1 MTCRTRAMVGAHMA
15 GAGHLTCRFG
25 GAAGRT
31 RGSVTPVVPAATA
44 LMAVERSHNRDRGIL
59 SGRLTVVAEPSR
71 LRRGY
76 DHDSYRRLDSY
87 APGDRPSL
95 DRAHSSQNRGCLW
108 ALPESAPDLLSSP
121 HSKRE
126 HKVE

>member
-15 GAGHLTCRFG
+15 GAGVPHLPVP
-25 GAAGRT
+25 GAVGRT

-59 SGRLTVVAEPSR
+59 SGRLTVVAELPR

-87 APGDRPSL
+87 APWG
-95 DRAHSSQNRGCLW
+95 SSQ
-108 ALPESAPDLLSSP
+108 S
-121 HSKRE
+121 
-126 HKVE
+126 